1 MTSWSCTAGTSRSP
15 TRDLVKGLAP
25 LAAKTDRIDAWVLTE
40 LSRRELVPAIW
51 LPDPGVR
58 AERERARWR
67 LHLVRHRTALT
78 NRIHA
83 ILMAFGL
90 TRMCSRCA
98 ATVRGATTSARAISW
113 LASPSISSPRTSSSR
128 CVNPRRSPAGE
139 SSTIPG
145 STPDTSSV
153 PVTTVT
159 RTWADALVDLCL
171 ANPLAHRLGRADA
184 QLLRHRAHRLPL
196 GGVVRPGLG
205 DQAHCPLPQFPRIPN
220 ASICH
225 DSILLKDWSLRT
237 RRGGSVSEA
246 CEPAGH
252 GVVENVRGL
261 PQTRS

>member
-1 MTSWSCTAGTSRSP
+1 M
-15 TRDLVKGLAP
+15 
-25 LAAKTDRIDAWVLTE
+25 
-40 LSRRELVPAIW
+40 PAFS
-51 LPDPGVR
+51 
-58 AERERARWR
+58 A
-67 LHLVRHRTALT
+67 RTAASVLEG
-78 NRIHA
+78 A
-83 ILMAFGL
+83 PSL

-113 LASPSISSPRTSSSR
+113 LAYPSISSPRTSSSR
-128 CVNPRRSPAGE
+128 CVSPRRSPAGE

-237 RRGGSVSEA
+237 RRGGSQERPDQRVGRL
-246 CEPAGH
+246 CVP
-252 GVVENVRGL
+252 L
-261 PQTRS
+261 PVAKPKHRFRLAI